1 MKEVRKQ
8 IAVQVERLKDQGVYT
23 QWSDASDLLEPH
35 DPHRVAFEGEE
46 DAPIIVSDDDDD
58 MDDDDVGGVGGGA
71 GDGDGDDADAGEGDD
86 GDDRPPGRGLS
97 TQGGDGDSEH
107 GGNTD
112 DVGGDDDTP
121 GGSAMG
127 GAEVATTPPLTS
139 LAEARFMM
147 RSHRGW
153 SFVPPTSLPEAPFKM
168 RAHRWWSLVG
178 RRPSAA

>member
-46 DAPIIVSDDDDD
+46 DAPII
-58 MDDDDVGGVGGGA
+58 G
-71 GDGDGDDADAGEGDD
+71 GDGDDADAGEGDD

-139 LAEARFMM
+139 LAEARFKM
-147 RSHRGW
+147 RPHRGW
-153 SFVPPTSLPEAPFKM
+153 SLA
-168 RAHRWWSLVG
+168 G
-178 RRPSAA
+178 GGRPSAA